1 MKIFHGNTVAEK
13 ESYKPF
19 IDGLR
24 GIAIL
29 IVVLAHSYYALLGVE
44 AKFLWSYTPGLLDT
58 GQRGVQLFF
67 MLSAFTLYNSS
78 EVRFHKDKYP
88 YLDFYIRR
96 AFRIFPF
103 YWVMCLFW
111 YNYFSQYGLA
121 ILLSGVLFYFG
132 FIPGGG
138 LVPGGWSIFAEET
151 FYIMLPILF
160 VYVHTISRAAWL
172 LLATF
177 VLSRVWLFCA
187 DGLKIL
193 QNGNFHEVFAF
204 NHWWCF
210 ALGIVIYH
218 IFINTFFREKL
229 VNNKHFGWSIS
240 IVAILASVN
249 YFRYN
254 VVLSVISLAILFIA
268 SIPEK
273 AIFGRIARN
282 KILIIFGG
290 YCYSI
295 YFVHFLVIEYIKPFR
310 DGILHFLNLN
320 LFPLEVQIGVMFVI
334 YSTISLG
341 IAYLTFHLIEKPC
354 VQCGKKLIPRINN
367 IIDMLKEKRATIF
380 NGVV

>member
-13 ESYKPF
+13 ESYHAF

-29 IVVLAHSYYALLGVE
+29 LVVLAHSYYALLGVD
-44 AKFLWSYTPGLLDT
+44 AQFKWSYTPGLLDS

-78 EVRFHKDKYP
+78 AVRFHNDKYP

-96 AFRIFPF
+96 AFRIMPF
-103 YWVMCLFW
+103 YWVMCVFW
-111 YNYFSQYGLA
+111 SYFNQYSIA

-160 VYVHTISRAAWL
+160 VYVRNISRALWV

-177 VLSRVWLFCA
+177 ALSRVWLLYA
-187 DGLKIL
+187 DGFKIL
-193 QNGNFHEVFAF
+193 QQGDFHKVFAF
-204 NHWWCF
+204 NQWWCF
-210 ALGIVIYH
+210 ALGIVIYY
-218 IFINTFFREKL
+218 IFTNRSFKTKL
-229 VNNKHFGWSIS
+229 VDNKYFGWGIT
-240 IVAILASVN
+240 IAAVLASVN

-254 VVLSVISLAILFIA
+254 VVFSVISLAILFVA

-273 AIFGRIARN
+273 TIFGRIARN
-282 KILIIFGG
+282 KVLIKFGG

-295 YFVHFLVIEYIKPFR
+295 YFVHFLVVEYLKPYR
-310 DGILHFLNLN
+310 DGILHFLRLTPY
-320 LFPLEVQIGVMFVI
+320 PLEVQIVAMFI
-334 YSTISLG
+334 IFSTISLG
-341 IAYLTFHLIEKPC
+341 IAYFTFHLVENPC
-354 VQCGKKLIPRINN
+354 VQYGKRFIPRVNT
-367 IIDMLKEKRATIF
+367 IIDLLKEKR
-380 NGVV
+380 V